1 VRTGNRQSV
10 TTVLIAGGANLS
22 IAFAKAIVGLVS
34 GSSAVLAEAAHS
46 VADTI
51 TEALLFTALRRG
63 ARPAD
68 AEHQFGYGK
77 ESYVWA
83 FLAAL
88 CTFIAG
94 AGFSIVQ
101 GFRTVL
107 GRDELRAFGPT
118 YVVLGIAFV
127 IEGVSL
133 LRAARQVR
141 AEAAG
146 WRVSPLRFL
155 RLTPDT
161 AVKAV
166 ALEDSA
172 ALVGLLIAA
181 TGLGLAQL
189 TDSAVWDGIA
199 SIAIGVLLLLVA
211 GTLAQSN
218 VSLLVGRAVPP
229 KLAAAIRAELTSV
242 PAIESVPTL
251 LTMQLGPREL
261 LVAAK
266 VDFDSEVSG
275 DEIMAAAEEADRR
288 LRARFPGINYLFL
301 DPTPR

>member
-1 VRTGNRQSV
+1 MATGNRQSV
-10 TTVLIAGGANLS
+10 TTVLVAGGANLS
-22 IAFAKAIVGLVS
+22 IALAKAIVGLIS
-34 GSSAVLAEAAHS
+34 GSAAVLSEAAHS

-51 TEALLFTALRRG
+51 TGALLFTALRRG

-94 AGFSIVQ
+94 AGFSFVQ
-101 GFRTVL
+101 GFHTIVTNQRVH
-107 GRDELRAFGPT
+107 AFGLT
-118 YVVLGIAFV
+118 YLVLGIAFV
-127 IEGVSL
+127 VEGVSL
-133 LRAARQVR
+133 LRATRQVR
-141 AEAAG
+141 AEAAR
-146 WRVSPLRFL
+146 WRVRPLHFL

-172 ALVGLLIAA
+172 ALIGLLLAA
-181 TGLGLAQL
+181 VGLGLTAI
-189 TDSAVWDGIA
+189 TGSALWDGLA
-199 SIAIGVLLLLVA
+199 SIGIGVLLLLVA
-211 GTLAQSN
+211 GTLARSN

-229 KLAAAIRAELTSV
+229 RLAAAIRDELTAV

-251 LTMQLGPREL
+251 LTMQLGPRDL

-266 VDFDSEVSG
+266 VDFAGHVSG

-288 LRARFPGINYLFL
+288 LRARFPAISYLFL